1 MRVIIINPQDCTIS
15 EGSVETLADM
25 QKIVGGL
32 IEPVALPCG
41 HEVYVNEEG
50 LFEETFFMPFR
61 ILGAP
66 TLVGPAF
73 IAGGVDD
80 NGDMLPA
87 TMTLLDAASRVR
99 FAP

>member
-15 EGSVETLADM
+15 EGSVSSLADM
-25 QKIVGGL
+25 QAIVGGL
-32 IEPVALPCG
+32 IQPVGLPCG

-50 LFEETFFMPFR
+50 LFEESFMPFR

-73 IAGGVDD
+73 IAGGIDD